1 MSAAIAVI
9 GAGLAGLTLAH
20 RLAGHAAVS
29 VFEKGDSVGGRLS
42 TLWSDGFQFDHGA
55 QYFTIRG
62 GAFRKFLE
70 PALAQGVVAPWDPV
84 IVTLEVGKKEVTE
97 SRDEVIYVARP
108 GIDVLGREYGVFDWV
123 ISTAPAPQSLALLPD
138 DFVHRRALQR
148 ARMRGCF
155 TLMLGFAAPLPITWQ
170 GAFAKNSPIGW
181 MALDSHKP
189 GHNGAVSLLVQS
201 AGDWADAHG
210 DDAPEAVEA
219 ELLRALEHLTG
230 IDSAAATHRKLHHW
244 RQAGTAEPAGA
255 DYVLDAD
262 AHLAACGDW
271 CIKGRVEA
279 AFQSADAL
287 AARLITAISA

>member
-108 GIDVLGREYGVFDWV
+108 GMDGLCAHLAEGLAVTPGVDIVSLEKDGGGWRLVDVLGRE
-123 ISTAPAPQSLALLPD
+123 
-138 DFVHRRALQR
+138 
-148 ARMRGCF
+148 
-155 TLMLGFAAPLPITWQ
+155 
-170 GAFAKNSPIGW
+170 
-181 MALDSHKP
+181 
-189 GHNGAVSLLVQS
+189 
-201 AGDWADAHG
+201 
-210 DDAPEAVEA
+210 
-219 ELLRALEHLTG
+219 
-230 IDSAAATHRKLHHW
+230 
-244 RQAGTAEPAGA
+244 
-255 DYVLDAD
+255 
-262 AHLAACGDW
+262 
-271 CIKGRVEA
+271 
-279 AFQSADAL
+279 
-287 AARLITAISA
+287 